1 MQFTLP
7 KFRQSLAEFA
17 ACTLGVCVMC
27 KHVALSLLLLLSL
40 PTATPPCNGTACLPA
55 LLPNGIVHISLD

>member
-7 KFRQSLAEFA
+7 KFRQSLTEFA
-17 ACTLGVCVMC
+17 ACRLGVCVMC
-27 KHVALSLLLLLSL
+27 KYVALSLLLSL
-40 PTATPPCNGTACLPA
+40 PTATPPCNGTACVLA